1 VLQQSYPTDKEIY
14 KFSSKQ
20 VGNFTPTMLRE
31 NLTKLIQAAA
41 CEVNTANSPEDT
53 DFDLV
58 GKRIDQQFNESGKLV
73 TYSGRVVSQVPGFIE
88 WYNIVYDDEPETVYT
103 YKLLDDMK
111 NGDLSLVNYWPQN
124 ST

>member
-1 VLQQSYPTDKEIY
+1 VILCP
-14 KFSSKQ
+14 
-20 VGNFTPTMLRE
+20 
-31 NLTKLIQAAA
+31 
-41 CEVNTANSPEDT
+41 ANSPEDT

-111 NGDLSLVNYWPQN
+111 NGDLSLVNNWPQN

>member
-1 VLQQSYPTDKEIY
+1 
-14 KFSSKQ
+14 
-20 VGNFTPTMLRE
+20 MLRE

-73 TYSGRVVSQVPGFIE
+73 TYSRRVVSQVPGFIE
-88 WYNIVYDDEPETVYT
+88 CYNIVYDDEPETVYT

-111 NGDLSLVNYWPQN
+111 NGDLKVL
-124 ST
+124 

>member
-1 VLQQSYPTDKEIY
+1 
-14 KFSSKQ
+14 
-20 VGNFTPTMLRE
+20 MLRE

-73 TYSGRVVSQVPGFIE
+73 TYSGRVGISSS
-88 WYNIVYDDEPETVYT
+88 WVYRV
-103 YKLLDDMK
+103 
-111 NGDLSLVNYWPQN
+111 VQHCIR
-124 ST
+124 